1 MKNNKK
7 LRVFAFVLCMT
18 LILSLGLTGCG
29 GSGSGAGGNEN
40 GGDGGSGETYTFK
53 IVNLAAEQDPLNVS
67 YRYLEEQLEEKSE
80 GRIQV
85 EIYANKAISNSDEEQ
100 AEMIR
105 SDMAQMTT
113 CPSYIMAAMN
123 SELKQFYIFDIPYL
137 FRTADDIYA
146 YGDSEIGMDMRADL
160 LEKTGNIKA
169 YGPFGIGWV
178 KIMSNKSSV
187 EDPATAFK
195 GQKIR
200 TTSSE
205 FYMGVASAL
214 GGTPTPISYGEAYTA
229 LQQKTVDGIMTS
241 TSLLQSDRF
250 YEVQSSMACIDP
262 YQITHYPIISNSWY
276 ESLPDDLKTV
286 FDGCM
291 EEYVGYV
298 RDLEEQAEVD
308 AIKFIADQGVNVAQ
322 YDEAQMQ
329 VLIDLCKP
337 MWDSKASLVGGR
349 EVIDNAAA
357 FLEEHRAQ

>member
-1 MKNNKK
+1 MKMNRK
-7 LRVFAFVLCMT
+7 LRVLTFVLCMA
-18 LILSLGLTGCG
+18 LMLALGLTGCG
-29 GSGSGAGGNEN
+29 DSGS
-40 GGDGGSGETYTFK
+40 GGDGGGGGANGDTYTFK

-67 YRYLEEQLEEKSE
+67 YRHLEEQLEEKSD

-137 FRTADDIYA
+137 FRTAEDIYA
-146 YGDSEIGMDMRADL
+146 YGDSEMGMAMREEL
-160 LEKTGNIKA
+160 LAKTGNIKA

-178 KIMSNKSSV
+178 KIMSNKANV
-187 EDPATAFK
+187 DDPATAFK

-229 LQQKTVDGIMTS
+229 LQQKTVDGIMTA

-276 ESLPDDLKTV
+276 ESLPDDLKSV
-286 FDGCM
+286 FDECM
-291 EEYVGYV
+291 EEYIGYV
-298 RDLEEQAEVD
+298 RDLEEQAEAD
-308 AIKFIADQGVNVAQ
+308 AIKFIEEQNVNVAR
-322 YDEAQMQ
+322 YDEAKMQ

-337 MWDSKASLVGGR
+337 MWDSKADLVGGR
-349 EVIDNAAA
+349 AVIDEAAA
-357 FLEEHRAQ
+357 FLEEFRAQ